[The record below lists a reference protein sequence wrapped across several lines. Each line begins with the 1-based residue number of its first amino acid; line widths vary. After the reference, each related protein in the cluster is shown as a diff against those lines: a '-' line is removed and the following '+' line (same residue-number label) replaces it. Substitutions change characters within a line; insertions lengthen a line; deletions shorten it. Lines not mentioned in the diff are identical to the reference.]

1 MKETQ
6 TLPFIDVDDLQV
18 GVFVHLDLGWMS
30 HPFPRSNFRISTPE
44 QIATLRGLGL
54 KRVRWSPQDS
64 DVEAVVASS
73 SSSTST
79 SFTSSAPSSSKAS
92 ASLAG
97 AQGLA
102 DVAPSPPS
110 QASLTPLSAGS
121 DALTKQATVLAQLA
135 AQNESLQTCERH
147 FAYATSTCEKL
158 TELST
163 SNPLAAAE
171 QARQLSHQLINQML
185 AEQELCIRLLTE
197 AAGDKVSAH
206 AVNVALLSLLLGR
219 FLGWDASELC
229 EMGIGALLHDIGKLD
244 VPHEVHHSQSHFS
257 PSEQRAYEAHVAQG
271 VARARRMGL
280 SPLARLVVA
289 EHHELSDGTG
299 FPTCLSGER
308 VSRAARVVALV
319 NRYDNLCNPPMMA
332 QAVTPHE
339 AVAQIYALQQEK
351 YDAVILA
358 AFIKMMGVYPA
369 GSIVQLNDGRFA
381 LVVGVHSGRPLRP
394 RLQVYD
400 PKVSHQEALILDMTD
415 HPELSIRR
423 SCKPLMLPPE
433 ALAYLAPRQ
442 RVAYFFEPV
451 RSQALESGVLKQ

>member
-30 HPFPRSNFRISTPE
+30 HPFPRSNFRISSPE
-44 QIATLRGLGL
+44 QILTLRGLGL

-64 DVEAVVASS
+64 DVPAVDSS
-73 SSSTST
+73 LPGDGG
-79 SFTSSAPSSSKAS
+79 SAENELNQA
-92 ASLAG
+92 
-97 AQGLA
+97 
-102 DVAPSPPS
+102 S
-110 QASLTPLSAGS
+110 QASFSTLSAGS
-121 DALTKQATVLAQLA
+121 DELNKQTRFLAQLA
-135 AQNESLQTCERH
+135 AQNESLQVCERH
-147 FAYATSTCEKL
+147 FANATSACEKL
-158 TELST
+158 TALTT
-163 SNPLAAAE
+163 SNPLGAAE
-171 QARQLSHQLINQML
+171 QARQLSHQLMSQML
-185 AEQELCIRLLTE
+185 GEQELCIRLLTE
-197 AAGDKVSAH
+197 ASGDKVSAH

-219 FLGWDASELC
+219 SLGWDASELC
-229 EMGIGALLHDIGKLD
+229 EMGIGALLHDMGKLD
-244 VPHEVHHSQSHFS
+244 APQGVHHSESHFG
-257 PSEQRAYEAHVAQG
+257 PSEQRAYEAHVTHG

-332 QAVTPHE
+332 RAVTPHE

-369 GSIVQLNDGRFA
+369 GSIVQLNDGRFG
-381 LVVGVHSGRPLRP
+381 LVVGVHCGRPLRP

-400 PKVSHQEALILDMTD
+400 PKVPLQEALILDLID

-423 SCKPLMLPPE
+423 SCKPLALPSE
-433 ALAYLAPRQ
+433 ALAYLTPRQ

-451 RSQALESGVLKQ
+451 RSHALESGVLKP